1 MHILKQVHGRFNGVR
16 VTLLFPEVKQVLPE
30 LVEMLPE
37 DDGGGGDDDDTQQ
50 VPVEVTTSLCNILN
64 NLSQS
69 DKQHVRAIIK
79 EGGLPKIMGVST
91 GSSSDVGSV

>member
-37 DDGGGGDDDDTQQ
+37 DDGGGGGGDDNQL
-50 VPVEVTTSLCNILN
+50 PVEVTTSLCNILN

-79 EGGLPKIMGVST
+79 EGGLPKIMGVSS
-91 GSSSDVGSV
+91 GVSSDVGSV